1 MPAIFIFL
9 WAFPLAGRLLLALKE
24 GGKHLP
30 QGLAEVE
37 AILPPSG
44 ERRHKEPALECAPA
58 LMPLSPSGPL
68 LCLLLVLAHSFP
80 TKVRLRRHFLG
91 SEKIAFPTAFSG
103 IKISLMSESP

>member
-9 WAFPLAGRLLLALKE
+9 WAFPLAGRLLLPLKE
-24 GGKHLP
+24 SGKHLP
-30 QGLAEVE
+30 QGLAEVG
-37 AILPPSG
+37 AILPPSEG
-44 ERRHKEPALECAPA
+44 RRHKEPALECAPA

-68 LCLLLVLAHSFP
+68 LCLLLAPAHSLP

-91 SEKIAFPTAFSG
+91 SEMTAFPTAFSG